1 MNIKRKILTSI
12 FNWLG
17 KRWDDYNESFKNG
30 FNY

>member
-1 MNIKRKILTSI
+1 MNIKKKILTSI